1 MEAGI
6 AAWFD
11 TKTLDVEK
19 TVARVEQGRAR
30 PSGRRAARHQAWRKN
45 ISGIVRHGPQATAP
59 ILDSAPTT

>member
-45 ISGIVRHGPQATAP
+45 ISGSCATGPKLPRPSSTP
-59 ILDSAPTT
+59 HRPR